1 MAPDGVPPTAQ
12 GPQQDEQ
19 SPLER
24 FGRDLT
30 EIAEQGKLDPV
41 IGRDEE
47 IRRVIQVLSRRTK
60 NNPVLIGEPG
70 VGKTAIVEG
79 LAQRIVSKDV
89 PESLR
94 DRRVIALDMG
104 ALIAGAAYR
113 GEFEERLKG
122 VLKEVADAQGTIILF
137 LDELHTIVGAGAAQ
151 GSVDASNLLKP
162 MLARGELRAVGAT
175 TLDEYRQY
183 IEKDAAL
190 ERRFQPVMVGEPSV
204 EDTISILRGI
214 KEKYELHHGV
224 RITDGALVAAA
235 TLSNRYI
242 TDRFLPDKAIDL
254 VDEAASRLRMEVDS
268 KPEEL
273 DELDRRLMQ
282 LKIEREALRK
292 ETDAA
297 SRERLE
303 RLEKELVE
311 IEEKSNAMTAAWN
324 AEKGQVAET
333 QKLKESL
340 DKARSEVEMAQRNI
354 DMMSVKAAAS
364 GYINVEKN
372 MNQNMWYSGMTL
384 PLYQVGDQTRP
395 GMAVA
400 QIPDMSHWEVAAEVA
415 ETDRGHLSIGQPAEV
430 HVIALPNHAFQA
442 HVKDMGG
449 TAGNYWERHFEC
461 RLALADP
468 VPELRPGMSVRI
480 LITTE
485 TLKDAL
491 WLPAQAL
498 FESDGRTYVYVRGG
512 QGFSRKDVQLV
523 RRSESKVAVA
533 GLKEGDEV
541 SLASPDQQESGSKK
555 SGAGNAAKAVAK

>member
-1 MAPDGVPPTAQ
+1 MRLLGKVLPLACALLVLGALGFVAPRFYKLLSPASAAVTPTTRVRRGDVVFTVYANGTLQGGNSKMVVAPMTGSNSLTITELGKSGELVHEGDVVARFDTTEETYKLREAQ
-12 GPQQDEQ
+12 ADME
-19 SPLER
+19 E
-24 FGRDLT
+24 
-30 EIAEQGKLDPV
+30 AEQQ
-41 IGRDEE
+41 
-47 IRRVIQVLSRRTK
+47 VIQAEAEAAAKEEELTSELITARGDLRDAELEARR
-60 NNPVLIGEPG
+60 NPLLAAI
-70 VGKTAIVEG
+70 TARQNELAVEG
-79 LAQRIVSKDV
+79 ARVRLAKLEHDY
-89 PESLR
+89 PER
-94 DRRVIALDMG
+94 
-104 ALIAGAAYR
+104 
-113 GEFEERLKG
+113 K
-122 VLKEVADAQGTIILF
+122 
-137 LDELHTIVGAGAAQ
+137 
-151 GSVDASNLLKP
+151 
-162 MLARGELRAVGAT
+162 
-175 TLDEYRQY
+175 
-183 IEKDAAL
+183 
-190 ERRFQPVMVGEPSV
+190 
-204 EDTISILRGI
+204 
-214 KEKYELHHGV
+214 
-224 RITDGALVAAA
+224 AAA
-235 TLSNRYI
+235 
-242 TDRFLPDKAIDL
+242 KASINIQQ
-254 VDEAASRLRMEVDS
+254 AARE
-268 KPEEL
+268 KA
-273 DELDRRLMQ
+273 
-282 LKIEREALRK
+282 KI
-292 ETDAA
+292 
-297 SRERLE
+297 
-303 RLEKELVE
+303 
-311 IEEKSNAMTAAWN
+311 
-324 AEKGQVAET
+324 Q
-333 QKLKESL
+333 
-340 DKARSEVEMAQRNI
+340 VEMAQRNI